1 MGSDAKAAFMSNSE
15 IIESLW
21 QERSSWAAAE
31 ASRLQAPFP
40 TSYLPARV
48 QEHMNRER
56 IVRHHLTWLELVTGI
71 PYSRFETALGGL
83 PPQQIALTAPP
94 VARAIWELQGCP
106 AAPTKPMEIGAFEG

>member
-1 MGSDAKAAFMSNSE
+1 MSNSG

-40 TSYLPARV
+40 TSYLPAKV
-48 QEHMNRER
+48 QEHLNRDR
-56 IVRHHLTWLELVTGI
+56 MVRHHLTWLELITGI
-71 PYSRFETALGGL
+71 PSARFETALGGL
-83 PPQQIALTAPP
+83 SPQQIALTALP

-106 AAPTKPMEIGAFEG
+106 AAPTERKKIGAFEG